1 MDYPFNFTAVIDL
14 LCIVPIIF
22 KFSLLR
28 EWLADLLY
36 GQLFTG
42 LYCLRIIR
50 TKRLVTVGRILWDPL
65 EYKLP
70 SVQNLVRNSGEERHA
85 HCLTSTY

>member
-14 LCIVPIIF
+14 LCIVPITF

-50 TKRLVTVGRILWDPL
+50 TKRLVTVGRI
-65 EYKLP
+65 YTKFLP
-70 SVQNLVRNSGEERHA
+70 MRSTRRLRSLGS
-85 HCLTSTY
+85 TSSRSS

>member
-22 KFSLLR
+22 KFSPLR

-42 LYCLRIIR
+42 LYFLRIIR
-50 TKRLVTVGRILWDPL
+50 TKRLVTVGRI
-65 EYKLP
+65 YTKFLP
-70 SVQNLVRNSGEERHA
+70 MRSTRRLRSLGS
-85 HCLTSTY
+85 TSSRSS

>member
-14 LCIVPIIF
+14 LCIVPITF

-50 TKRLVTVGRILWDPL
+50 TKRLVTVGRIYTKFLAD
-65 EYKLP
+65 EVNA
-70 SVQNLVRNSGEERHA
+70 SIAEFGINFISLVLIA
-85 HCLTSTY
+85 

>member
-50 TKRLVTVGRILWDPL
+50 TKRLVTVGGSCGIHW
-65 EYKLP
+65 
-70 SVQNLVRNSGEERHA
+70 N
-85 HCLTSTY
+85 TSFRLFKTW